1 MLKKIII
8 GLLLITVIGGAV
20 FALTDNQNAAAVAA
34 TATPTAIT
42 NQQGNGNGNGGNG
55 QTNAQSTPA
64 AQGTQQVQASVNNV
78 GDPWSGSG
86 TLVEVSTVGMTL
98 MLSDGSEV
106 YVELGPQDYW
116 QAQGLTLNV
125 GDAVAV
131 EGFFNGTNYHART
144 VTANG
149 ATIAVRDE
157 NGQPLWSGGNNAS
170 AGANGGQG
178 EVQIPADQ
186 WVTVDGTVTAL
197 TNNGLVVRTSDAE
210 TLTVSFGR
218 ADFWQ
223 SQAVTFAAN
232 DAISM
237 LGFWQGDQ
245 FSVGQ
250 VTKTAT
256 DERILLRDPNGRPLW
271 AGPGRGQGN
280 GTGASGQSSSTSNQT
295 TANSGQSSS
304 KLLNTS
310 SNQRY
315 ASVAQGGTGQQGNS
329 NGKGNGNAGQGNS
342 NAGQQGNGNGNAGQG
357 NGNGNA
363 GQGNGSKGQGNG
375 NGNGGRGN
383 SNRGNG
389 NNGQQQYNQLPATPT
404 PTPTVPAY

>member
-1 MLKKIII
+1 MLNKIII

-20 FALTDNQNAAAVAA
+20 FALADNQNAAAVAA

-42 NQQGNGNGNGGNG
+42 NQQGNGNGNGGSG
-55 QTNAQSTPA
+55 QANAQSTPA

-78 GDPWSGSG
+78 GEAWSGKG
-86 TLVEVSTVGMTL
+86 TILELSTVGMTL
-98 MLSDGSEV
+98 TLEDGSEV
-106 YVELGPQDYW
+106 YVELGPQDFW
-116 QAQGLTLNV
+116 QAQGLTLNA

-131 EGFFNGTNYHART
+131 EGFFNGTDYHARA

-149 ATIAVRDE
+149 TTIAVRDE

-170 AGANGGQG
+170 AGTNGGQG

-186 WVTVDGTVTAL
+186 WVTVEGTVTAL
-197 TNNGLVVRTSDAE
+197 TNNGLVVRTTDAQ

-218 ADFWQ
+218 TDFWQ
-223 SQAVTFAAN
+223 SQSVTFATG
-232 DAISM
+232 DEISM

-245 FSVGQ
+245 FSAGQ

-280 GTGASGQSSSTSNQT
+280 NPNGTSGQSSSTSNQS
-295 TANSGQSSS
+295 TANSGQSNS

-315 ASVAQGGTGQQGNS
+315 ASVAQGGSGAGQQGNS

-342 NAGQQGNGNGNAGQG
+342 NAGQGNGNAGQG

-363 GQGNGSKGQGNG
+363 G
-375 NGNGGRGN
+375 RGN
-383 SNRGNG
+383 SNGNRGNG
-389 NNGQQQYNQLPATPT
+389 NGQQQYNTPT
-404 PTPTVPAY
+404 PTPAY